1 MQAWIRRTS
10 PFLAGVA
17 LILMVH
23 GDYLLS
29 ILFAVLFFVAYVGD
43 DWKFLFG
50 RHPATERARDD
61 EEDER

>member
-1 MQAWIRRTS
+1 MRPWIRRMS

-29 ILFAVLFFVAYVGD
+29 IVFVVLFFIAYVGD
-43 DWKFLFG
+43 D
-50 RHPATERARDD
+50 
-61 EEDER
+61 